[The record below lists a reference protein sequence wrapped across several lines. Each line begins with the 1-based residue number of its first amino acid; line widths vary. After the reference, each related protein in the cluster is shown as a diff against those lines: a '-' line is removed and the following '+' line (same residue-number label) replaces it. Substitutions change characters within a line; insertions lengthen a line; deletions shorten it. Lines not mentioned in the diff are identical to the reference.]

1 MPEYIDKE
9 KLIAS
14 VVNDVSGATETT
26 HDFLTGSAYRQ
37 NEIIDIIKEQPAAD
51 VAEVKH
57 AAWKW
62 DKVCGQEG
70 IYCTNCQAGW
80 VNSDNAE
87 WIAHEHDY
95 CPKCGAKM
103 YLKEGAEE

>member
-1 MPEYIDKE
+1 MAKEYIERNEAIKE
-9 KLIAS
+9 LR
-14 VVNDVSGATETT
+14 DVYEFENPTASGAFDEYATMLVPRILKNLPT
-26 HDFLTGSAYRQ
+26 
-37 NEIIDIIKEQPAAD
+37 AD

-62 DKVCGQEG
+62 GKVCGQEG

-80 VNSDNAE
+80 VNSDKAE

-103 YLKEGAEE
+103 DLKEGAEK